1 MTIFVSKFGIV
12 ISLTTICRTLR
23 RMGCTRQAMHHVA
36 LQRSDV
42 LRARFM
48 SEISVF
54 DPSMLVFLDETGCDK
69 RNSIRKYGYS
79 VRGIPIQDQRLL
91 VRGIRYTAIPVVSIE
106 GIHDILITEGTMNR
120 ERFLNFARDVML
132 PHLMP
137 FNGINPRSVL
147 IMDNA
152 SIHHVFDVINLIET
166 AGIKI
171 CFLPPYSPDL
181 NPVEGV
187 FSQIKSIMKE
197 NDQLF
202 QIFST
207 PRVLIAMAF
216 AAVTVENCQ
225 GHSGYF

>member
-1 MTIFVSKFGIV
+1 
-12 ISLTTICRTLR
+12 
-23 RMGCTRQAMHHVA
+23 
-36 LQRSDV
+36 
-42 LRARFM
+42 
-48 SEISVF
+48 
-54 DPSMLVFLDETGCDK
+54 
-69 RNSIRKYGYS
+69 
-79 VRGIPIQDQRLL
+79 
-91 VRGIRYTAIPVVSIE
+91 
-106 GIHDILITEGTMNR
+106 
-120 ERFLNFARDVML
+120 ML

-152 SIHHVFDVINLIET
+152 SIHHVSDVINLIET

-171 CFLPPYSPDL
+171 CLLPPFSPDL

-187 FSQIKSIMKE
+187 FSQMKSIMKE

-216 AAVTVENCQ
+216 AAVTVQNCQ
-225 GHSGYF
+225 